1 MNLDQIK
8 SGETCIVRLMFSEDN
23 RWIINGRLRALG
35 LGIGKE
41 VKVLH
46 NWWIFPI
53 HLQVGKAHLFIRR
66 SDAKNIWVETLPELA
81 QENCQTPEPAL

>member
-8 SGETCIVRLMFSEDN
+8 AGETCTIRLMFSEDN

-35 LGIGKE
+35 LEMGKE

-53 HLQVGKAHLFIRR
+53 HLRVGMTELFIRR
-66 SDAKNIWVETLPELA
+66 KDAKNIWVETLDELA
-81 QENCQTPEPAL
+81 QEEHQYP

>member
-8 SGETCIVRLMFSEDN
+8 AGETCIIRLMFSDDN

-35 LGIGKE
+35 LGMGKE

-66 SDAKNIWVETLPELA
+66 SDAKNIWVETLPKLA
-81 QENCQTPEPAL
+81 Q

>member
-1 MNLDQIK
+1 MNLNQIK
-8 SGETCIVRLMFSEDN
+8 AGETCKIRLMFSEDN
-23 RWIINGRLRALG
+23 RWIIGGRLRALG
-35 LGIGKE
+35 LGMGKE

>member
-1 MNLDQIK
+1 MNLNQIK
-8 SGETCIVRLMFSEDN
+8 AGETCKIRLMFSGDN

-35 LGIGKE
+35 LGMGKE

-81 QENCQTPEPAL
+81 QEGLQIAP

>member
-1 MNLDQIK
+1 M
-8 SGETCIVRLMFSEDN
+8 
-23 RWIINGRLRALG
+23 
-35 LGIGKE
+35 GKE

>member
-8 SGETCIVRLMFSEDN
+8 SGETCKIRLMFSEDN

-35 LGIGKE
+35 LGMGKE

-81 QENCQTPEPAL
+81 QENCQSPEPAL

>member
-8 SGETCIVRLMFSEDN
+8 SGETCKIRLMFSEDN
-23 RWIINGRLRALG
+23 RWIIGGRLRALG
-35 LGIGKE
+35 LGMGKE

-81 QENCQTPEPAL
+81 QENCQTP